1 MSSGSFSPPIPYTV
15 NDEERT
21 LPYVLCDGI
30 YPKWAIPIGTS
41 MWESEK
47 EQYFAS
53 RQEGRRKD
61 AERIYFYLC

>member
-1 MSSGSFSPPIPYTV
+1 V
-15 NDEERT
+15 NDVERT

-47 EQYFAS
+47 KQYFAS
-53 RQEGRRKD
+53 RQERRRKD